1 LHKISLSLLRKKL
14 NSSIHFKALE
24 KFLKEL
30 KKNESVL
37 GVILFGSLAKGEFLP
52 HSDIDILVIFKNRV
66 SFLENNL
73 ELRRLDNSGLIEP
86 FGYGYEQLKIMLKEI
101 NPFIWDIFEEGLLL
115 YAKENKKIKLLETL
129 RDKVRQQFKVEK
141 IPLGWQWQEI

>member
-1 LHKISLSLLRKKL
+1 MRKISLNILQKKL

-30 KKNESVL
+30 KKKESVL
-37 GVILFGSLAKGEFLP
+37 GVILFGSLSKGEFLP

-66 SFLENNL
+66 KFLENNL
-73 ELRRLDNSGLIEP
+73 ELRRMDNSGLIEP

-101 NPFIWDIFEEGLLL
+101 NPFIWDVFEEGLLL
-115 YAKENKKIKLLETL
+115 YAKDNKKIKLLESL
-129 RDKVRQQFKVEK
+129 RDNVRHQFKVEK
-141 IPLGWQWQEI
+141 IPLGWRWQEI

>member
-1 LHKISLSLLRKKL
+1 M

-30 KKNESVL
+30 KKKETVL

-52 HSDIDILVIFKNRV
+52 HSDIDILVIFKNKV
-66 SFLENNL
+66 KFLENNL
-73 ELRRLDNSGLIEP
+73 ELRRIDNSGLIEP

-101 NPFIWDIFEEGLLL
+101 NPFIWNVFEEGLLL
-115 YAKENKKIKLLETL
+115 YVKDDKKIKLLESL
-129 RDKVRQQFKVEK
+129 RDNVRHQFKVEK
-141 IPLGWQWQEI
+141 ISLGWRWQEI